1 MRTVYLG
8 TSDFAAAVLDRLAEG
23 PHKPVL
29 VVSRPDS
36 RAGRGRSL
44 TPPPVA
50 VRARELGI
58 ELIQPARL
66 HEPEVLGQIAAA
78 EPEVLVVCAYGVL
91 IKEPLLSEYEIFN
104 VHPSLLPRWRGAAP
118 VERAI
123 MAGDAETGVS
133 IMRLTEGLDSGP
145 VCLQEREPIRP
156 DDDYGT
162 LSARLRDLG
171 GGLLVR
177 ALDERPPFVEQ
188 DEAGVTYAHKI
199 EARDRALDHTRPAE
213 EVERVV
219 RALRPHIGARLP
231 LPDGSYLGVIAARV
245 DGETLAPAGGRVRA
259 EGDRLLLDCNGRAL
273 ELLEVQPPG
282 GRPMAASDW
291 LRGRPDPAL
300 VNFWIDPRLPQRS
313 LEELLELAIS
323 EWRSDAEWPP
333 YLSALAHRGDEQ
345 VLEAARELS
354 RRDDPRAR
362 AVAAYVLGQLGVPE
376 RTFPAESAA
385 ALEELEGREED
396 PEVLATIA
404 SAFGHLGAPHGIET
418 LLHLRRHPDA
428 RVREGAADALAG
440 RDDERVFDALI
451 ELTRDPEP
459 GIRDW
464 ATFALGT
471 LSPQDTEV
479 LRDALAARLDDS
491 DDDTRIEAV
500 HGLAMRGDARAL
512 DAVLD
517 LLGEVGPHDDGGN
530 AADTIWKRYALTQA
544 TVRLA
549 ALTGDARLKEH
560 LPALDER
567 LVGTAIEPD
576 LRRAYER
583 TDEDRG

>member
-8 TSDFAAAVLDRLAEG
+8 TSDFAAAVLDRLAAG
-23 PHKPVL
+23 SHRPQL
-29 VVSRPDS
+29 VITRPDA
-36 RAGRGRSL
+36 RRGRGQKVG
-44 TPPPVA
+44 PPPVA
-50 VRARELGI
+50 ERARALG
-58 ELIQPARL
+58 LDVIQPADL
-66 HEPEVLGQIAAA
+66 HAPEVLDAIAAA
-78 EPEVLVVCAYGVL
+78 EPDALVVCAYGVL
-91 IKEPLLSEYEIFN
+91 VKEPLLSDYEILN

-145 VCLQEREPIRP
+145 VCLAETEPIRP

-162 LSARLRDLG
+162 LAARLMERG
-171 GGLLVR
+171 GEALVR
-177 ALDERPPFVEQ
+177 ALDERPPFAEQ

-199 EARDRALDHTRPAE
+199 EARDRALDPTRAPE

-231 LPDGSYLGVIAARV
+231 LPDGSFLGVLAATA
-245 DGETLAPAGGRVRA
+245 DGETLAPAGGRLRTD
-259 EGDRLLLDCNGRAL
+259 GDRLLLDCNGGAL
-273 ELLEVQPPG
+273 ELTEIQPPG
-282 GRPMAASDW
+282 GRPMRAADW

-300 VNFWIDPRLPQRS
+300 TDFWLDPRLPERS
-313 LEELLELAIS
+313 LDELVEAAIR

-333 YLSALAHRGDEQ
+333 YMAALAWRGDEP
-345 VLEAARELS
+345 VLAAARGLLGSE
-354 RRDDPRAR
+354 DARAR
-362 AVAAYVLGQLGVPE
+362 AVGAYVLGQLGIPE

-385 ALEELEGREED
+385 ALEAHAEGEAD

-404 SAFGHLGAPHGIET
+404 SAFGNLGPEYGTET
-418 LLHLRRHPDA
+418 LLRLRRHDDA

-440 RDDERVFDALI
+440 REDERVFEALV
-451 ELTRDPEP
+451 ELTADPEP
-459 GIRDW
+459 AIRDW

-471 LSPQDTEV
+471 LSPQDTPT
-479 LRDALAARLDDS
+479 LRDALAARLDDP
-491 DDDTRIEAV
+491 DDSTRIEAV
-500 HGLAMRGDARAL
+500 HGLALRSDTRAL

-576 LRRAYER
+576 LRRAY
-583 TDEDRG
+583 DRVGLDG